1 MGGGTV
7 ALENREWNLQC
18 VDARLLPH
26 PQLSSFRCRHRCAA
40 GDEVVRLC
48 PHSMHWASHSESA
61 AKHNAPWCG
70 VAGQYG
76 RRLARAAS
84 VNIDCGR
91 VATKSL
97 PAWPEAPTFAWA
109 CGHGR
114 IHSLQDP
121 HMVGVFI
128 RSVVGAAS
136 DWDAALDNVAAK
148 CWTGG
153 EIRVAAPLET

>member
-1 MGGGTV
+1 
-7 ALENREWNLQC
+7 
-18 VDARLLPH
+18 
-26 PQLSSFRCRHRCAA
+26 
-40 GDEVVRLC
+40 
-48 PHSMHWASHSESA
+48 MHWASHSESA

-121 HMVGVFI
+121 HMVGGFI

-153 EIRVAAPLET
+153 EIRVAAPLETWVDEAAKLAKPDRVVYCDGSEAEYQRMIAEMLRGGDSYALNEKTYPNCY